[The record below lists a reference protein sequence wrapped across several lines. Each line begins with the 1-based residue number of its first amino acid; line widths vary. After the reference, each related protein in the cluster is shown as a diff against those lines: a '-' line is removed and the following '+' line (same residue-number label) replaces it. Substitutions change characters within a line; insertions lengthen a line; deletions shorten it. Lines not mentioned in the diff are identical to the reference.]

1 MVRLNMGLCA
11 EEVEMPKTYQRVR
24 NHIVSGFLFIMPVL
38 ICLAVIS
45 RFWKHLLRVG
55 GLLSRGLRIDTALG
69 PSGDAVMAVVFFLL
83 VCGVAG
89 FLVHISFVKRF
100 GDRIDE
106 RLGRFVPGYTQL
118 RSEARK
124 KVGVEKGQ
132 EPPRFEACLVRVHEL
147 WEPGYIVEL
156 NLDGT
161 ETVFVPQA
169 PAGSY
174 GHVYVVHPS
183 QLRKLGIDS
192 VELNAHLKDFG
203 KGIVTAHAHP
213 GPQ

>member
-1 MVRLNMGLCA
+1 MGLWA
-11 EEVEMPKTYQRVR
+11 EEVGMPKTYQRVR
-24 NHIVSGFLFIMPVL
+24 NHVVSGFLLIMPVL

-55 GLLSRGLRIDTALG
+55 GLLSRGLGIDTALG

-100 GDRIDE
+100 GERIDE
-106 RLGRFVPGYTQL
+106 RLGRLVPGYTQL

-169 PAGSY
+169 PAGLY

-183 QLRKLGIDS
+183 QLKKLGIDS

-203 KGIVTAHAHP
+203 KGIVTSRAHP

>member
-1 MVRLNMGLCA
+1 MR
-11 EEVEMPKTYQRVR
+11 KTFVRVR
-24 NHIVSGFLFIMPVL
+24 NHIVSGFIFIMPVL
-38 ICLAVIS
+38 ICLAVLS

-69 PSGDAVMAVVFFLL
+69 PSGDAVMACIFFVL

-89 FLVHISFVKRF
+89 LLVHISFLKRWAE
-100 GDRIDE
+100 RIDE
-106 RLGRFVPGYTQL
+106 RLCGMVPGYAQL
-118 RSEARK
+118 RSETRK
-124 KVGVEKGQ
+124 KLHAEKEQG
-132 EPPRFEACLVRVHEL
+132 PPRFEACLVRVHEL

-156 NLDGT
+156 NPDGT

-169 PAGSY
+169 PAGAY

-192 VELNAHLKDFG
+192 VELSAHLKDFG
-203 KGIVTAHAHP
+203 KGILTTHAHP
-213 GPQ
+213 GPH

>member
-1 MVRLNMGLCA
+1 MR
-11 EEVEMPKTYQRVR
+11 KTYERVR
-24 NHIVSGFLFIMPVL
+24 NHVVSGFLFIMPVL
-38 ICLAVIS
+38 ICLAVLS

-69 PSGDAVMAVVFFLL
+69 PSGDAVMACVFFVV

-89 FLVHISFVKRF
+89 FLVHISFLRRL
-100 GDRIDE
+100 GDRIDQ

-118 RSEARK
+118 QSETRK
-124 KVGVEKGQ
+124 KVGAEKEQ

-156 NLDGT
+156 NRDGT

-169 PAGSY
+169 PSGSY

-183 QLRKLGIDS
+183 QLKSLGS
-192 VELNAHLKDFG
+192 
-203 KGIVTAHAHP
+203 TRSS
-213 GPQ
+213 

>member
-1 MVRLNMGLCA
+1 
-11 EEVEMPKTYQRVR
+11 
-24 NHIVSGFLFIMPVL
+24 MPVL
-38 ICLAVIS
+38 ICLAVLS

-69 PSGDAVMAVVFFLL
+69 PSGDAVMACVFFLL

-89 FLVHISFVKRF
+89 VLVHISFLKRL
-100 GDRIDE
+100 GDRMDE

-118 RSEARK
+118 RSETRK
-124 KVGVEKGQ
+124 KVGAEKEQ
-132 EPPRFEACLVRVHEL
+132 EPPRFEACLVWVHDL

-156 NLDGT
+156 NPDGT

-169 PAGSY
+169 PAGSH
-174 GHVYVVHPS
+174 GQVYVVHPS
-183 QLRKLGIDS
+183 QLQKLGIDS

-203 KGIVTAHAHP
+203 RGILTAHARP
-213 GPQ
+213 GA

>member
-1 MVRLNMGLCA
+1 MVRLNMGLWA
-11 EEVEMPKTYQRVR
+11 EEVGMPKTYQRVR
-24 NHIVSGFLFIMPVL
+24 NHVVSGFLLIMPVL

-55 GLLSRGLRIDTALG
+55 GLLSRGLGIDTALG

-147 WEPGYIVEL
+147 WEPGYIVEP

-161 ETVFVPQA
+161 QTVFVPQA
-169 PAGSY
+169 PAGPY

-183 QLRKLGIDS
+183 QLKKLGIDS

-203 KGIVTAHAHP
+203 KGIVTSRAHP

>member
-1 MVRLNMGLCA
+1 MR
-11 EEVEMPKTYQRVR
+11 KTYDRVR
-24 NHIVSGFLFIMPVL
+24 NHIVTGFLFIMPVL
-38 ICLAVIS
+38 ICLVVLS

-55 GLLSRGLRIDTALG
+55 GLFSRWLRVDTVLG
-69 PSGDAVMAVVFFLL
+69 PSGDAVLACIFFLL

-169 PAGSY
+169 PAGSF
-174 GHVYVVHPS
+174 GQVYVVHPS
-183 QLRKLGIDS
+183 QLQKLGMDS

-203 KGIVTAHAHP
+203 KGILTTHTRP
-213 GPQ
+213 GA